1 MSSTTYAKAT
11 TVTAEK
17 SRMEIE
23 TLVYKHGAT
32 EFATRT
38 TSEYGAV
45 AFTLHERNIRFLL
58 PLPTR
63 ETFAH
68 DRNRYRRTDVQITKH
83 YDAAVRQRWRAL
95 LINIK
100 AKLAAIEAGIETVDD
115 AFMAHIVMPGGKTVS
130 EMVTPEIARSY
141 AEGTPPL
148 LTFGS

>member
-1 MSSTTYAKAT
+1 MSATTYAKST

-23 TLVYKHGAT
+23 TLVNKHGAT
-32 EFATRT
+32 EFATRINN
-38 TSEYGAV
+38 EYGAV
-45 AFTLHERNIRFLL
+45 AFSLHERNIRFLL
-58 PLPTR
+58 PLPAR
-63 ETFAH
+63 SEFERDH
-68 DRNRYRRTDVQITKH
+68 NKYIRTDVQITKH

-130 EMVTPEIARSY
+130 EVVTPEIARSY

-148 LTFGS
+148 LTFGG